1 MCVSWCPAKRPVP
14 ALADLQAAIRDA
26 LLGGDP
32 FAAAS
37 YVAGDGLE
45 PEARL
50 RIYQHHVTTT
60 LTAALESTF
69 PVVRRLVDAR
79 FFAYAADSYIREH
92 PPSQPCLAEYGA
104 SLPAF
109 LAEFPPCQTHA
120 YLPDVA
126 RLEWAIHVARQA
138 DEAGPLDVTRLSSMP
153 AETMPHLVF
162 RFHPSVSFVASAWP
176 IDRIW
181 RANQEDASA
190 DGVVD
195 LDGGVCLEVRMESG
209 DVVLRAL
216 SAPRHAFRRA
226 LVDGSVLEHA
236 AETALAMDPSFD
248 LTLEIHQLFRD
259 GLPIDFTIARP

>member
-1 MCVSWCPAKRPVP
+1 MP

-32 FAAAS
+32 LLAAS
-37 YVAGDGLE
+37 HVVGDGLE

-50 RIYQHHVTTT
+50 RIYRHHVITT

-92 PPSQPCLAEYGA
+92 PPSQPCLVQYGA

-109 LAEFPPCQTHA
+109 LAAFPPCQAHA

-138 DEAGPLDVTRLSSMP
+138 DEVGALDVTRLSSMP
-153 AETMPHLVF
+153 VEAIPRLVF
-162 RFHPSVSFVASAWP
+162 RFHPSVSFVASPWP

-181 RANQEDASA
+181 QANQEDVSS

-195 LDGGVCLEVRMESG
+195 LDGGGVCLEVRTESG
-209 DVVLRAL
+209 DAVLRAL
-216 SAPRHAFRRA
+216 SAPRYAFRHA
-226 LVDGSVLEHA
+226 LGDGSVLEQA
-236 AETALAMDPSFD
+236 AESALAMDPRFD
-248 LTLEIHQLFRD
+248 LTLEIHQVFRD
-259 GLPIDFTIARP
+259 GLPIDFTIATP

>member
-1 MCVSWCPAKRPVP
+1 MP
-14 ALADLQAAIRDA
+14 ALGDLQAAVRDA

-37 YVAGDGLE
+37 HVAGDGLE

-50 RIYQHHVTTT
+50 RIYRHHVTTT

-79 FFAYAADSYIREH
+79 FFAYAADSYIRDH
-92 PPSQPCLAEYGA
+92 PPSQPCLVEYGET
-104 SLPAF
+104 LPAF
-109 LAEFPPCQTHA
+109 LAAFPPCQAHA

-126 RLEWAIHVARQA
+126 RLEWAIHVARHA
-138 DEAGPLDVTRLSSMP
+138 DEARPLDAARLSSLP
-153 AETMPHLVF
+153 VETMSHLVF
-162 RFHPSVSFVASAWP
+162 RFHPSVSYVASLWP

-181 RANQEDASA
+181 QGNQDDASG

-195 LDGGVCLEVRMESG
+195 LDGGGVCLEVRMEAG

-226 LVDGSVLEHA
+226 LGDGSVLEEA
-236 AETALAMDPSFD
+236 AEIALTMDPSFD
-248 LTLEIHQLFRD
+248 LTLEIHHLLQD
-259 GLPIDFTIARP
+259 SLPIDFRVARP